1 MNNKSLKFMAAVAL
15 TLVAVSAQAATVEQ
29 EIDNWSK
36 LVSKQD
42 STYPGRSDALDLAK
56 ARDYNDEV
64 LKEAL
69 DSSRSKDLAESD
81 DIKKTFDLD
90 YRDHLGKSDDL
101 GEELFENNPMPVPE
115 AGTSAMM
122 LMGVG
127 LMAFVVRRR
136 RKFL

>member
-1 MNNKSLKFMAAVAL
+1 MFLFSLL
-15 TLVAVSAQAATVEQ
+15 IVSLLIWAYK
-29 EIDNWSK
+29 II
-36 LVSKQD
+36 
-42 STYPGRSDALDLAK
+42 
-56 ARDYNDEV
+56 
-64 LKEAL
+64 
-69 DSSRSKDLAESD
+69 
-81 DIKKTFDLD
+81 IKKTFDLD

>member
-1 MNNKSLKFMAAVAL
+1 MAAVAL

-29 EIDNWSK
+29 EIDRWSK

-90 YRDHLGKSDDL
+90 
-101 GEELFENNPMPVPE
+101 F
-115 AGTSAMM
+115 
-122 LMGVG
+122 
-127 LMAFVVRRR
+127 
-136 RKFL
+136 